1 MHYDNDPSEP
11 VQAGPA
17 VTTAA
22 MSASPRLPEH
32 DADAGRKPAH
42 NPAFRPD
49 AAANDLLTASGDEL
63 TRPDLVEVPP
73 RAAAST
79 TAAHFDV
86 DLRPASAEQDNDTDT
101 ADRRARKVTGEQITT
116 AHRLALA
123 AETLDQAD
131 QIDRT

>member
-1 MHYDNDPSEP
+1 VHYDNDPSEP
-11 VQAGPA
+11 VQVGPA
-17 VTTAA
+17 VTAAA
-22 MSASPRLPEH
+22 MNASLGPPEYGPG
-32 DADAGRKPAH
+32 AGRKPAH

-49 AAANDLLTASGDEL
+49 AATNDLLTASGEL
-63 TRPDLVEVPP
+63 TPPDLAEVPP

-86 DLRPASAEQDNDTDT
+86 DLRPDPTQQDKNTNT
-101 ADRRARKVTGEQITT
+101 ANPCARKVTGEQITT

-123 AETLDQAD
+123 AETLGHVD

>member
-1 MHYDNDPSEP
+1 MDHDNNPFEP

-22 MSASPRLPEH
+22 MSASPRPPEH
-32 DADAGRKPAH
+32 DAGAGQKPAH
-42 NPAFRPD
+42 NPASRPA
-49 AAANDLLTASGDEL
+49 AAANELPTASGGEL
-63 TRPDLVEVPP
+63 TRPDLAEVTP

-101 ADRRARKVTGEQITT
+101 ADRRARQVAGEQMTT
-116 AHRLALA
+116 AQRLA
-123 AETLDQAD
+123 
-131 QIDRT
+131 DR